1 MIKTSFKL
9 RNSTLGRTIMRKIY
23 ILGSINTDLVINTP
37 YIPNKGETLMGS
49 DFFTAHGGK
58 GANQAVAAA
67 RSETI
72 VNMCGCVG
80 DDIFGQSALESL
92 KKEGINCEHI
102 RAIKNTP
109 TGTAVIIVCGGDN
122 RIILD
127 SGANA
132 KIDEKQIDDFLKS
145 ANADDIFL
153 AQLENP
159 IDLIGYGLKK
169 AKEKEMMVV
178 LNPAP
183 ANKEVI
189 KYLKYVDVLTPNEGE
204 CELLGGEENLIKT
217 VNTLIITLGSKG
229 FKIVNNKQSEIYPCI
244 KIKPVDTTAAGDTF
258 CGAMLASYARTG
270 DLVKSALYGSLAASI
285 ACTKKGAQPSVP
297 TRKEIESYS
306 TKK

>member
-37 YIPNKGETLMGS
+37 YVPNKGETLMGS

-92 KKEGINCEHI
+92 KKEGINCDHI
-102 RAIKNTP
+102 RVINNTP

>member
-1 MIKTSFKL
+1 
-9 RNSTLGRTIMRKIY
+9 MRKIY

-92 KKEGINCEHI
+92 KKEGINCDHI
-102 RAIKNTP
+102 RVINNTP
-109 TGTAVIIVCGGDN
+109 TGTAVIIVCDGDN